1 MKLFRAKFRA
11 ALQKTALFGQVPDQG
26 WRQPWV
32 VHCRSVGRGQAALK
46 YLAPY
51 IFRVTVSNQRIIN
64 SDNGQVTFGYRPATG
79 RKYRVCTLPAEHFIH
94 RFLQHVLPKGFV
106 KVRYYG
112 LFSPSQRQRLQQAR
126 ALLGAQPARSDHQGS
141 PDPTAAEDRD
151 RSLSC
156 PKCQQPMRWLH
167 RRHLQRGPP

>member
-1 MKLFRAKFRA
+1 MKLFRAKFRT
-11 ALQKTALFGQVPDQG
+11 ALQKTALFEQVSAQV

-32 VHCRSVGRGQAALK
+32 VHCQPVGRGQAALK

-51 IFRVTVSNQRIIN
+51 IFRVAISNSRIIN
-64 SDNGQVTFGYRPATG
+64 VDNAQVTFRYRPATG
-79 RKYRVCTLPAEHFIH
+79 RTYRTCTLPAEQFIQ

-112 LFSPSQRQRLQQAR
+112 LFSPGQRQRLQQAR
-126 ALLGAQPARSDHQGS
+126 ALLGAQPPPATPQTSM
-141 PDPTAAEDRD
+141 DPPVPHEPD
-151 RSLSC
+151 RSIAC

-167 RRHLQRGPP
+167 RLRRQRGPP